1 MGLLVF
7 ARLAVADANG
17 LLQFLNEAQATQ
29 ALLQLWLEKQ
39 SDIFGAYE
47 RRVTVAGLCKLI
59 ELGCN
64 GDETMKSL
72 QYSKKIEPT
81 SSGRQTRSKTKGKEE
96 FVQVPWLSHAMM
108 ILTTEWAGQKERDA
122 ENDEDYDEEY
132 DGGKVEE
139 LNLGGES
146 VGILL
151 SDLLNCRDLEDL
163 EGEEEEDVKNDPI
176 HDIDI

>member
-1 MGLLVF
+1 
-7 ARLAVADANG
+7 
-17 LLQFLNEAQATQ
+17 
-29 ALLQLWLEKQ
+29 LQLWLEKQ
-39 SDIFGAYE
+39 TDVFGAYE

-64 GDETMKSL
+64 GDETMKAL

-122 ENDEDYDEEY
+122 QNDEDYEDEDDEDYDEEY

-139 LNLGGES
+139 LNLGLIIET
-146 VGILL
+146 L
-151 SDLLNCRDLEDL
+151 SFFYNPKIQAVKVLEFYFL
-163 EGEEEEDVKNDPI
+163 I
-176 HDIDI
+176 S